1 MLQHLRLRASAV
13 LFGASLVAVAAMSA
27 TSAQADDPV
36 KGGTLVVARPADIFT
51 LDPYNTQDDPS
62 IFTELTVYDRLV
74 RLSADGKG
82 IDPELAEKW
91 EVAKDGMSADFTLR
105 SGVKFSD
112 GTPLTAE
119 DVVFSMTRA
128 IDQKSSWGFLFS
140 PVKSVE
146 KVDDHTVRFTM
157 SDPFAPLLP
166 ALSTFA
172 ASIYSKANFEKYGD
186 QAGNHPLGTAAF
198 MLDHW
203 TQGQEV
209 VLVKNPNYWQEGKP
223 YLDKV
228 VFKVVGD
235 DTARVLQLNSGDVDI
250 ITNVSANQVDQ
261 IQAAGHQIY
270 SLPGTVGGSIT
281 LNEKVKPFDE
291 VPVRCAI
298 AHAVDREAI
307 AKVVFFG
314 RAKASKSLLPSSTFF
329 YDPDTNPISYDL
341 DKAKQLLTSSSKPS
355 GFEFQANVPSG
366 DSSTGTIAQI
376 LADSLSKIGITM
388 KINPVEQ
395 TTMQDQINSEQYTV
409 SIGNW
414 TNDTPDPDE
423 LLGVSL
429 DYTAQN
435 GHHSSYHSD
444 EARDLVLAARKEL
457 DPVKRQK
464 LYSDM
469 QRIINRDCPFIY
481 TVDQDRLF
489 AARPSVKDF
498 TPNSQGKYD
507 FQNVWLSK

>member
-1 MLQHLRLRASAV
+1 MASGV
-13 LFGASLVAVAAMSA
+13 LFGASLAVMAVLFTASAVAE
-27 TSAQADDPV
+27 TPV
-36 KGGTLVVARPADIFT
+36 KGGTLVVARAADIFT

-62 IFTELTVYDRLV
+62 IFTELTVFDRLV

-82 IDPELAEKW
+82 IEPELAEKW
-91 EVAKDGMSADFTLR
+91 DVAKDGMQADFTLR
-105 SGVKFSD
+105 DGVKFSD
-112 GTPLTAE
+112 GTPLTAD
-119 DVVFSMTRA
+119 DVVFSLTRA

-140 PVKSVE
+140 PVKSVT
-146 KVDDHTVRFTM
+146 KVDDHTIRFTM

-172 ASIYSKANFEKYGD
+172 ASIYSKANFEKWGD

-203 TQGQEV
+203 NQGQEV
-209 VLVKNPNYWQEGKP
+209 ALVRNPNYWQEGKP

-235 DTARVLQLNSGDVDI
+235 DTARLLQLNSGDVDL
-250 ITNVSANQVDQ
+250 ITNVTANQVDQ
-261 IQAAGHQIY
+261 IQGAGNQIY
-270 SLPGTVGGSIT
+270 SLAGTVGGQIT
-281 LNEKVKPFDE
+281 FNEKVKPFDE
-291 VPVRCAI
+291 IPVRCAI
-298 AHAVDREAI
+298 AYAIDREAI

-329 YDPDTNPISYDL
+329 YDPNTNPISYDL
-341 DKAKQLLTSSSKPS
+341 DKAKTLLASSSQPS
-355 GFEFQANVPSG
+355 GFEFQADVPSG
-366 DSSTGTIAQI
+366 DSSVTTIAQI
-376 LADSLSKIGITM
+376 LAASLAKIGITM

-395 TTMQDQINSEQYTV
+395 TTMQDVINSEQYTV
-409 SIGNW
+409 SIGSW

-444 EARDLVLAARKEL
+444 EARNLVLAARKEL
-457 DPVKRQK
+457 DPVKRQA

-469 QRIINRDCPFIY
+469 QKIINRDCPFTY

-489 AARPSVKDF
+489 AARPSVMDF

-507 FQNVWLSK
+507 FQNVWLNK